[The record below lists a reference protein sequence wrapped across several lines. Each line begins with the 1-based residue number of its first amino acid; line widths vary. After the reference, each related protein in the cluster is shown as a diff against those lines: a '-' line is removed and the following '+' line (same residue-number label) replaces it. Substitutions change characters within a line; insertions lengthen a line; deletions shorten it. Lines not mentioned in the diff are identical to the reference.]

1 MIRLKLALAYLEVFG
16 VQKSV
21 YYKRPD
27 GDQNNCNDD
36 SLNYVLDEVGRDCLF
51 EAHDPG
57 TG

>member
-36 SLNYVLDEVGRDCLF
+36 SLNYVLDEVDRDCLV
-51 EAHDPG
+51 
-57 TG
+57 